1 MKITNFEVF
10 PITIPLKTPFIIS
23 SGTQNDYFGVLLKL
37 TTEDGIDGWGEAAP
51 SARVTGETPESVQK
65 VLNNKIKPLLL
76 ARDAEELENIMEA
89 VEETIPNQPST
100 CCAVDIALHDLLG
113 KNAQVPIKNLLGG
126 YRDSIPI
133 SFTVV
138 IGTVEESIQS
148 AQKYIDMGAKVLKV
162 KLGVDPN
169 EDLAR
174 LKALREA
181 FGYEIMITADANQG
195 YSVNQAINTLN
206 KIARY
211 DIEFVEQ
218 PVVADNLEGLKKV
231 HNAVDVPI
239 MADECACSVDDVKR
253 LIKLELVDMV
263 NIKLMK
269 CGGLRNAAQISNLTE
284 AAGIPCQIGCM
295 IETGVSI
302 TAGTH
307 LALALKNI
315 KYADL
320 DGHIFLKHDVVTNH
334 QITKNGMNTITGSPG
349 LGIEIDFSN
358 YMK

>member
-1 MKITNFEVF
+1 MIISGFKVH
-10 PITIPLKTPFIIS
+10 PVTIPLKTPFIIS
-23 SGTQNDYFGVLLKL
+23 DSTQTEYSGILLEL
-37 TTEDGIDGWGEAAP
+37 TTNEGISGWGEAAP

-65 VLNNKIKPLLL
+65 VLNNKIKPLLIN
-76 ARDAEELENIMEA
+76 RDAEELENIMGV

-100 CCAVDIALHDLLG
+100 CCAVDIALHDLSG
-113 KNAQVPIKNLLGG
+113 KNAQVPIKKLLGG

-138 IGTVEESIQS
+138 IGTVEESIKS
-148 AQKYIDMGAKVLKV
+148 AQEYIDMGAKVLKV
-162 KLGVDPN
+162 KLGVDPK

-174 LKALREA
+174 LKALREI
-181 FGYEIMITADANQG
+181 FGNEIMITADANQG
-195 YSVNQAINTLN
+195 YSVKQAINTLN

-218 PVVADNLEGLKKV
+218 PVAADNLEGLKEV
-231 HNAVDVPI
+231 HDAVEVPI

-253 LIKLELVDMV
+253 LIKLEAVDMV

-269 CGGLRNAAQISNLTE
+269 CGGLRNAVKISNLTE
-284 AAGIPCQIGCM
+284 AEGIPCQIGCM

-307 LALALKNI
+307 LALALRNI

-334 QITKNGMNTITGSPG
+334 QITKNGMNTITGRPG
-349 LGIEIDFSN
+349 LGIEIEHLN
-358 YMK
+358 

>member
-1 MKITNFEVF
+1 MKVYPVN
-10 PITIPLKTPFIIS
+10 IPLKTPFIIS
-23 SGTQNDYFGVLLKL
+23 DSTQTEYSGILLELITNK
-37 TTEDGIDGWGEAAP
+37 GISGWGEAAP
-51 SARVTGETPESVQK
+51 SARVTGETPENVEK

-76 ARDAEELENIMEA
+76 SRDAEELENIMGSI
-89 VEETIPNQPST
+89 EETIPDQPST

-113 KNAQVPIKNLLGG
+113 KNAQVPIKDLLGG

-138 IGTVEESIQS
+138 IGSVEESIKS
-148 AQKYIDMGAKVLKV
+148 AQEYIDMGAKVLKV
-162 KLGVDPN
+162 KLGVDPD
-169 EDLAR
+169 EDVAR

-181 FGYEIMITADANQG
+181 FGNEIMITGDANQG

-218 PVVADNLEGLKKV
+218 PVAADNLEGLKEV
-231 HNAVDVPI
+231 HNNVDVPI

-253 LIKLELVDMV
+253 LIKLEVVDMV

-269 CGGLRNAAQISNLTE
+269 CGGLLNAAKISTLTE
-284 AAGIPCQIGCM
+284 GAGIPCQIGCM

-307 LALALKNI
+307 LALALRNI

-320 DGHIFLKHDVVTNH
+320 DGHIFLENDLVFDH
-334 QITKNGMNTITGSPG
+334 QITKDGINTISGRPG
-349 LGIEIDFSN
+349 LGIKVERPDSD
-358 YMK
+358 